1 MIAKEHRSNGVK
13 LHMGSKVKEITKNQY
28 GFVDGV
34 ILEDGTKLD
43 VNMVIV
49 GTGISPSTKFLKNH
63 ETGIKTD

>member
-1 MIAKEHRSNGVK
+1 
-13 LHMGSKVKEITKNQY
+13 MGSKVKEITKNQY

-34 ILEDGTKLD
+34 VLEDGTKLD